1 MRDQFSEGLCV
12 IMMQKLLWKQR
23 STFNMEKTFVKV
35 SITTL
40 LCNYD

>member
-12 IMMQKLLWKQR
+12 MHKLLWKQR

-40 LCNYD
+40 